1 MNDIKEKS
9 LKPHTSNKGS
19 YLKNLIKM
27 KLKDIPTPYY
37 IVYEKNLRHNLEVI
51 KDVATRGNVKIIMAF
66 KANALWKT
74 FPIISEY
81 VASST
86 ASSLNEMKL
95 SLEYLGKDVHT
106 YCPVYTSET
115 FPEFLKGST
124 HITFNSLTQFD
135 DFAEDVKIYNK
146 ESGKKVSCGLRV
158 NPQCSVIETDIY
170 NPCLPGSRFGV
181 LPHQIPDE
189 LPEGIEGFHFHALC
203 ESTSY
208 DLEQVLNSL
217 IDQFGKWLPQLK
229 WLNMG
234 GGHLMTR
241 KDYDIPH
248 LLSVLERMHQS
259 YPNLELIMEPGSA
272 FTWQTGDLVT
282 KVLDVVENSNFKT
295 AIIDAS
301 FACHMP
307 DCLEMPYRPLISEA
321 TEIEDGTGYHYRI
334 GGNSCLSGDF
344 IDGWDFKTPLKAGDL
359 LTFKDMNHY
368 TTVKTNM
375 FNGIQ
380 HPSIWLKPIIGD
392 AIKLK
397 EFTYEDYKNR
407 MD

>member
-1 MNDIKEKS
+1 MNK
-9 LKPHTSNKGS
+9 T
-19 YLKNLIKM
+19 
-27 KLKDIPTPYY
+27 DIPTPYY
-37 IVYEKNLRHNLEVI
+37 IVYEEKLRRNLQLI
-51 KDVATRGNVKIIMAF
+51 KYVEEKANVKIIMAL

-81 VASST
+81 VNSST
-86 ASSLNEMKL
+86 ASSLNEMRL

-106 YCPVYTSET
+106 YCPVYTKET
-115 FPEFLKGST
+115 FPEFLKGSS
-124 HITFNSLTQFD
+124 HITFNSLNQFEA
-135 DFAEDVKIYNK
+135 FKEQVEIYNK
-146 ESGKKVSCGLRV
+146 FNNKVSCGIRI

-181 LPHQIPDE
+181 LSED
-189 LPEGIEGFHFHALC
+189 LPPKLPQGLEGFHFHALC

-208 DLEQVLNSL
+208 DLEKVLEAL
-217 IDQFGKWLPQLK
+217 IQQFGNWLPKLK

-234 GGHLMTR
+234 GGHLITR
-241 KDYDIPH
+241 KDYNIDH
-248 LLSVLERMHQS
+248 LILILNQLHEK
-259 YPNLELIMEPGSA
+259 YPNLDLIMEPGSA

-282 KVLDVVENSNFKT
+282 KVLDIVENSGVKT

-307 DCLEMPYRPLISEA
+307 DCLEMPYTPV
-321 TEIEDGTGYHYRI
+321 IEESVNVDGKFHYRI

-344 IDGWDFKTPLKAGDL
+344 VDGWDFKEELKSGDV
-359 LTFKDMNHY
+359 LTLKDMNHY

-380 HPSIWLKPIIGD
+380 HPSIWLKPLKGD
-392 AIKLK
+392 AVKLR
-397 EFTYEDYKNR
+397 EFTYNDYKSR